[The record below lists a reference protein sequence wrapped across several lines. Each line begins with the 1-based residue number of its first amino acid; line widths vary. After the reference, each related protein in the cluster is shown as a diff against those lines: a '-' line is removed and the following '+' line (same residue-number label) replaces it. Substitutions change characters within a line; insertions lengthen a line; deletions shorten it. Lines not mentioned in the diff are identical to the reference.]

1 MDQVREERHHAP
13 KLIRKY
19 ASLDWDFLHRKTI
32 PQLQGDPEPA
42 EPDLDLAGLPDI
54 DLAGL
59 PDLDFAGL
67 PDPDLAGLPDLDLAG
82 LPDPDLDLAGLPEP
96 DLARLPDLADPDLD
110 RADPLLDRLEPL
122 RDLDPLGDLDPD
134 FLEPDF
140 ERDLDLDPDF
150 DRDLDLEPDLEDLEP
165 DLLRLPLSILLFFPP
180 RSLPEPSPDLKTFI
194 NVSNQSIIS
203 SGKNLGLAL
212 RETIF
217 IFSPPSS
224 SLELL
229 SLFKNAFDLIFE
241 ACFLESFSVPA
252 ATLSAFFL
260 AFL

>member
-1 MDQVREERHHAP
+1 LDQVREERHHAP

-110 RADPLLDRLEPL
+110 RADPLLDLLEPL
-122 RDLDPLGDLDPD
+122 RDLDPLGDRDPD
-134 FLEPDF
+134 FLDADF

-165 DLLRLPLSILLFFPP
+165 DRLRLPLSILLFFPP
-180 RSLPEPSPDLKTFI
+180 RSLPEPSPD
-194 NVSNQSIIS
+194 
-203 SGKNLGLAL
+203 LGLAL